1 MTPDAVKAPP
11 PSLPSTPANELP
23 ADGMP
28 TNGLPARAHRLP
40 VPAAAL
46 GPWLADI
53 DDIVELKV
61 TLRAVALLAEG
72 IDRRGVPPSLTPAT
86 LLDDDFLASGVASA
100 AADSDGSHS
109 GHHSGAAAA
118 IRAGL
123 AAALRR
129 ETLAAVRAAGGEIRI
144 FLNDDAARRY
154 FARAELTPI
163 APAARPANPPA
174 FAPPGSAP
182 PPAGRANIFALYEK
196 HIGTYGHNIAEQL
209 RAAEQEYPAQWIADA
224 FALAADRDITSW
236 NYIWNI
242 LRRWHRDG
250 RREGLRGTQ
259 RYDNGKPGR
268 HTAPDRRTGYL
279 DYYRRRYGRLPW
291 ESDDGESGDADAA

>member
-1 MTPDAVKAPP
+1 MMPDAVAAPP
-11 PSLPSTPANELP
+11 PSLSAPPADGLP
-23 ADGMP
+23 ADGAR
-28 TNGLPARAHRLP
+28 TNGLPARARRLP

-53 DDIVELKV
+53 GDIVELKV

-72 IDRRGVPPSLTPAT
+72 VTRRDVPPALEETA
-86 LLDDDFLASGVASA
+86 LLDDAYLAGAGIGN
-100 AADSDGSHS
+100 DG
-109 GHHSGAAAA
+109 

-129 ETLAAVRAAGGEIRI
+129 ENLVGVRAGGGEIRI
-144 FLNDDAARRY
+144 FLNDDAAQRY
-154 FARAELTPI
+154 FARAGLTPI
-163 APAARPANPPA
+163 APSARPANPPA
-174 FAPPGSAP
+174 LAPPGSAP
-182 PPAGRANIFALYEK
+182 PAAGRANIFALYEK
-196 HIGTYGHNIAEQL
+196 HIGTYGHSIAEQL
-209 RAAEQEYPAQWIADA
+209 RAAEQEYPAQWIEDA

-250 RREGLRGTQ
+250 RREGLRGSQ

-291 ESDDGESGDADAA
+291 ESDDGESGDEEPGDRDAA

>member
-1 MTPDAVKAPP
+1 MTPSDAVAAPP
-11 PSLPSTPANELP
+11 PSLSSPPAAGLS
-23 ADGMP
+23 ADGAR
-28 TNGLPARAHRLP
+28 TNGLPARARRLP

-72 IDRRGVPPSLTPAT
+72 TTRRGVPPSLTPAT
-86 LLDDDFLASGVASA
+86 LLDDTFLG
-100 AADSDGSHS
+100 
-109 GHHSGAAAA
+109 GAGIGDAG

-144 FLNDDAARRY
+144 FLNDDNARRY
-154 FARAELTPI
+154 FERAELTPI
-163 APAARPANPPA
+163 TPAARPANPPA

-209 RAAEQEYPAQWIADA
+209 RAAEQEYPAQWIEDA

-250 RREGLRGTQ
+250 RREGLRGPQ

-291 ESDDGESGDADAA
+291 ESGDGESGDEEPGDRDAA

>member
-1 MTPDAVKAPP
+1 MSSP
-11 PSLPSTPANELP
+11 PANGLP
-23 ADGMP
+23 ADGAR
-28 TNGLPARAHRLP
+28 TTGLPARARRLP

-100 AADSDGSHS
+100 AVGSDGSHS
-109 GHHSGAAAA
+109 GHHSGAAAV

-129 ETLAAVRAAGGEIRI
+129 ETLAAVRAGGGEIRI
-144 FLNDDAARRY
+144 FLNDDDARRY

-163 APAARPANPPA
+163 TPAARPANPPA
-174 FAPPGSAP
+174 FASPGSAP
-182 PPAGRANIFALYEK
+182 PPAGRANIVKLYEK
-196 HIGTYGHNIAEQL
+196 HIGTFGPKRAEELQ
-209 RAAEQEYPAQWIADA
+209 AVEEEYPAKWIEYA
-224 FALAADRDITSW
+224 FATAAEHNARSW
-236 NYIWNI
+236 SYVNSI
-242 LRRWHRDG
+242 LRRLVRDG
-250 RREGLRGTQ
+250 LPEGTLST
-259 RYDNGKPGR
+259 YDDGKSGIDSE
-268 HTAPDRRTGYL
+268 ADRRAEYL
-279 DYYRRRYGRLPW
+279 EQYRRLFGQLPW
-291 ESDDGESGDADAA
+291 ESGEAV